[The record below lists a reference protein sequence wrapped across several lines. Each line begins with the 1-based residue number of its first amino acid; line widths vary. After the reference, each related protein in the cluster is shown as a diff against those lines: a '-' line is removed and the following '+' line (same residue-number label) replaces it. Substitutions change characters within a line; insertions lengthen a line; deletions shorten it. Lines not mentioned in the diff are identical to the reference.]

1 MELVIKH
8 DLPFVTIQVKLGVD
22 YLEIPNVLIDTG
34 SAKSILSADILEPL
48 GISPGRNDRLKRVR
62 GIGGTEIVYEKKMDL
77 ITIAQCEIPK
87 FTIQIGAMNYGF
99 NINGI
104 LGMDFLKRSRATIDI
119 DENIIL
125 FRFGQ

>member
-1 MELVIKH
+1 MELIIKN
-8 DLPFVTIQVKLGVD
+8 DLPFVTIQIKLGVD

-34 SAKSILSADILEPL
+34 SAKSILSADILEPI

-62 GIGGTEIVYEKKMDL
+62 GIGGTEIVYEKQIDL
-77 ITIAQCEIPK
+77 ITIAQCKIPK
-87 FTIQIGAMNYGF
+87 FPIQIGAMNYGF

-119 DENIIL
+119 DENIII

>member
-1 MELVIKH
+1 
-8 DLPFVTIQVKLGVD
+8 
-22 YLEIPNVLIDTG
+22 
-34 SAKSILSADILEPL
+34 
-48 GISPGRNDRLKRVR
+48 
-62 GIGGTEIVYEKKMDL
+62 MDL

-125 FRFGQ
+125 FRFGQQALGR